1 MNARIEL
8 LIEILTLLAVFGFV
22 AELISWSAP

>member
-8 LIEILTLLAVFGFV
+8 LIA
-22 AELISWSAP
+22 AISWRTEIALIAAIIADALR

>member
-22 AELISWSAP
+22 AELIS